1 MNSNENLSYDL
12 ITNEKNDFII
22 PTSSYMKL
30 LDITETPLKV
40 VGVIG
45 KESSVTNYMISKLSQ
60 KDLSNY
66 KSQNNKDLLVKNKDN
81 IMYLNAIIGN
91 WSEEFINTISD
102 FVILMMDNEDKST
115 YNILRGIKRSNKEI
129 KVKYVIHN
137 SKENNHIT
145 EESLILNFQ
154 VKKCNKG
161 DISYFIDYIDKDNK
175 NDYIIHYILNDNIDM
190 IVEEISKDITYIKGK
205 KFNIINKIRDYI
217 EKNLKKETNTTL

>member
-1 MNSNENLSYDL
+1 M
-12 ITNEKNDFII
+12 
-22 PTSSYMKL
+22 
-30 LDITETPLKV
+30 
-40 VGVIG
+40 
-45 KESSVTNYMISKLSQ
+45 
-60 KDLSNY
+60 
-66 KSQNNKDLLVKNKDN
+66 
-81 IMYLNAIIGN
+81 
-91 WSEEFINTISD
+91 
-102 FVILMMDNEDKST
+102 
-115 YNILRGIKRSNKEI
+115 
-129 KVKYVIHN
+129 KYVIHN